1 MKGGHASKAA
11 TRLCVAA
18 PLDQRLPRF
27 TLFYPGIRFCTSS
40 ITGIGSGA

>member
-1 MKGGHASKAA
+1 MKPA
-11 TRLCVAA
+11 TRQRRPPVYVAA